1 MIEQWIHKLALQAE
15 ASGDID
21 PKDLPIFRY
30 GLQMMVEIGIIFM
43 TMLLVSLAFDKII
56 ETMVW
61 LFTIIIFR
69 SIGEGYHAKTFKSCY
84 FISVSIYLLTIASL
98 ELIPSIWYG
107 KVTLACLVLV
117 STLFVV
123 TTFLT
128 FKHQS
133 EEMVDNRLFHKIRIL
148 LSFCFYFFVIYRL
161 AQNTVSASVL
171 AGILGFVVTQLS
183 HFIKIKELRK

>member
-1 MIEQWIHKLALQAE
+1 MIEQWINKLALQAE
-15 ASGDID
+15 ASGDVD

-56 ETMVW
+56 ETAVW

-98 ELIPSIWYG
+98 ELIPSVWFAQI
-107 KVTLACLVLV
+107 TLGCLVLV
-117 STLFVV
+117 IILFAITSSLTL
-123 TTFLT
+123 
-128 FKHQS
+128 KHQS
-133 EEMVDNRLFHKIRIL
+133 KETIDNRIFHKTRIL

-161 AQNTVSASVL
+161 SQDTVSASVL
-171 AGILGFVVTQLS
+171 AAMLGFLVTQLS
-183 HFIKIKELRK
+183 HFIKIKEWKK